1 MSLPDATIELRLPE
15 GHSDNLTEGE
25 SVMLN
30 VNAFRAL
37 EDIHIR
43 MGTAKVDTLPPVR
56 SNTTHSM
63 QFVVPDYIGTNTISL
78 HNKSGS
84 PISNKLE
91 VVIAPSMMDYDNFKQ
106 LRDDHIPD
114 LVKNSGADEPPEGMY
129 PGGTSSIEEE
139 KILLNIE
146 KLLEFSS
153 KLLKVT
159 NDIKKGAYTYKVE
172 VQRKTMKSQI
182 RGAVRWQKTALA
194 RAQKGTEYA
203 TAHVTDIRK
212 RKWSTP
218 TNILLVK
225 FHMEVFIEAIF
236 FRDEMDRREREKKAW
251 ATIYGKE
258 YQPLDD
264 STKEQLDKLDL
275 ACKFHKGVLGDGKLA
290 ELIPKAKD
298 TRKEERLINREA
310 IIEAKTWSR
319 NRAYRELPELWR
331 EFLDEYQ
338 SYYEETVLV
347 ETQKMTDIYA
357 LWILCEMASG
367 LKLSAHAKSLREFRS
382 KNKDIVIK
390 YDAPE
395 QVRQGWSNSIMGSLF
410 GDSDTK
416 SNPIQG
422 SGQPEIF
429 MNYRGVNFYFEAKY
443 NLRETPREEDVYKVL
458 AYMNNYDVSCGG
470 IIYPGPQLK
479 ITVDKKNKQV
489 MAWIPFTWTEK
500 AFEVAPNYFAFVSD
514 RMATIHSK
522 IDEDE
527 EELSNFVSEV
537 ERTAF
542 DFYEAIATPGAVAPE
557 MPEFLYN
564 EEVELDLDELIE
576 TEEDTVEEETE
587 LTTEEVLE
595 ALGEEGSSEKREKLI
610 SEIED
615 GEVPAGQG
623 GEGDYAISK
632 PVSSDEDSPVDSS
645 PVDVVEDVSSA
656 GDVDEFTPVVE
667 DVEEFSSDVEKVE
680 EFSQPTDSIPDKKI
694 SVSIEQLRKK
704 MSDDK
709 DS

>member
-1 MSLPDATIELRLPE
+1 MSLPDATIDLRLPE
-15 GHSDNLTEGE
+15 GHSENLTEGE

-30 VNAFRAL
+30 VNAFKAL
-37 EDIHIR
+37 EDVHIR
-43 MGTAKVDTLPPVR
+43 VGSAKVDSLPPVR
-56 SNTTHSM
+56 SNTTHSL

-78 HNKSGS
+78 HSKDGS
-84 PISNKLE
+84 SVSNKLE
-91 VVIAPSMMDYDNFKQ
+91 VVIAPKMLDYESFKE
-106 LRDDHIPD
+106 LRDVHIPD
-114 LVKNSGADEPPEGMY
+114 LVKNSGADDPPEDMY

-146 KLLEFSS
+146 QLLEFSG

-159 NDIKKGAYTYKVE
+159 NDIRKGAYTYKVE
-172 VQRKTMKSQI
+172 VERKTMKSQI

-251 ATIYGKE
+251 SAIYGKE
-258 YQPLDD
+258 YQPPND
-264 STKEQLDKLDL
+264 SVKEQLDKLDM
-275 ACKFHKGVLGDGKLA
+275 ACKFHKQVLGDGKLA
-290 ELIPKAKD
+290 ELIPTAKA
-298 TRKEERLINREA
+298 TRKEQRLINREA
-310 IIEAKTWSR
+310 LIEAKTWSR
-319 NRAYRELPELWR
+319 NRSYRELPPLWR

-347 ETQKMTDIYA
+347 QTQKMTDIYA

-382 KNKDIVIK
+382 KNKDVVLK

-395 QVRQGWSNSIMGSLF
+395 QVRQGWSDSIMGSLF
-410 GDSDTK
+410 GESENKT
-416 SNPIQG
+416 NPVQG
-422 SGQPEIF
+422 SGRPEIF
-429 MNYRGVNFYFEAKY
+429 MTYKKVNFYFEAKY
-443 NLRETPREEDVYKVL
+443 NLTQAPKQEDVYKVL

-479 ITVDKKNKQV
+479 ITVDPKNKQV
-489 MAWIPFTWTEK
+489 MAWIPFTWTDK
-500 AFEVAPNYFAFVSD
+500 AFDVAPNYFAFIAD
-514 RMATIHSK
+514 RMATIYSR
-522 IDEDE
+522 IGEENLED
-527 EELSNFVSEV
+527 FVSEV

-542 DFYEAIATPGAVAPE
+542 EFYEAIATPGAVAPE

-576 TEEDTVEEETE
+576 TEDEEFTEDEDNLSPEEMLDE
-587 LTTEEVLE
+587 L
-595 ALGEEGSSEKREKLI
+595 ADDASSEKREKLA
-610 SEIED
+610 EDIES
-615 GEVPAGQG
+615 GSIAG
-623 GEGDYAISK
+623 GEGGDENYAISK
-632 PVSSDEDSPVDSS
+632 NVAEDGLDDSDLEVEVMDDSS
-645 PVDVVEDVSSA
+645 IDIEEVDD
-656 GDVDEFTPVVE
+656 
-667 DVEEFSSDVEKVE
+667 FSSDVEE
-680 EFSQPTDSIPDKKI
+680 IEDFTQTTDSIPDKKV

-704 MSDDK
+704 MEEDK
-709 DS
+709 EN

>member
-1 MSLPDATIELRLPE
+1 MFLPDATIELNLPPE
-15 GHSDNLTEGE
+15 HSQNLEEGE
-25 SVMLN
+25 DVMLN
-30 VNAFRAL
+30 VNAFKQL
-37 EDIHIR
+37 DGVHIR
-43 MGTAKVDTLPPVR
+43 LGSVKVENLPLIK
-56 SNTTHSM
+56 SNSSHSL
-63 QFVVPDYIGTNTISL
+63 QFTVPDYIGTNTISL
-78 HNKSGS
+78 HNKEGTAV
-84 PISNKLE
+84 SNKLE
-91 VVIAPSMMDYDNFKQ
+91 VVIAPKMLDYEQFKN
-106 LRDDHIPD
+106 LRDEHIPD

-129 PGGTSSIEEE
+129 PGATSSIEEE

-146 KLLEFSS
+146 QLLEFSGE
-153 KLLKVT
+153 LLKVT
-159 NDIKKGAYTYKVE
+159 NDIRKGAYTYKVE
-172 VQRKTMKSQI
+172 VERKTMKSQI

-251 ATIYGKE
+251 SAIYGKE

-264 STKEQLDKLDL
+264 EAKANLDKLDF
-275 ACKFHKGVLGDGKLA
+275 ACRMHKQVLGDGKLA
-290 ELIPKAKD
+290 ELIPVAKS
-298 TRKEERLINREA
+298 TRKEQRLINREA
-310 IIEAKTWSR
+310 LIEAKTWSR
-319 NRAYRELPELWR
+319 NRSYRELPPLWKR
-331 EFLDEYQ
+331 FLEDYQ

-347 ETQKMTDIYA
+347 QTQKMTDIYA

-382 KNKDIVIK
+382 KNKDIVLK

-395 QVRQGWSNSIMGSLF
+395 QVRQGWSDSIMGSLF
-410 GDSDTK
+410 GENTESA
-416 SNPIQG
+416 NPVQG
-422 SGQPEIF
+422 SGRPEIF
-429 MNYRGVNFYFEAKY
+429 MNYRGVQFYFEAKY
-443 NLRETPREEDVYKVL
+443 NLQQTPRQEDVYKVL

-479 ITVDKKNKQV
+479 ITVDPKNKQV

-500 AFEVAPNYFAFVSD
+500 AFEVAPNYFAFIAD
-514 RMATIHSK
+514 RMATIYSR
-522 IDEDE
+522 IGE
-527 EELSNFVSEV
+527 EELEDFVAEV

-542 DFYEAIATPGAVAPE
+542 EFYDAIATPGAVAPE

-576 TEEDTVEEETE
+576 TEEEEFAEADEEPSPEE
-587 LTTEEVLE
+587 LLEEI
-595 ALGEEGSSEKREKLI
+595 ADDASSEKRSQLAED
-610 SEIED
+610 IES
-615 GEVPAGQG
+615 GNVAVGQG

-632 PVSSDEDSPVDSS
+632 NLGEDETDEFEQDSEVIES
-645 PVDVVEDVSSA
+645 DVSEVEV
-656 GDVDEFTPVVE
+656 VDDFSE
-667 DVEEFSSDVEKVE
+667 DVEEIE
-680 EFSQPTDSIPDKKI
+680 EFKQATDSIPEKKI

-704 MSDDK
+704 MGDDK
-709 DS
+709 EN

>member
-30 VNAFRAL
+30 INAFRAL
-37 EDIHIR
+37 EEVHIR

-63 QFVVPDYIGTNTISL
+63 QFLVPDYIGTNTICL
-78 HNKSGS
+78 HNKSGR

-91 VVIAPSMMDYDNFKQ
+91 VVIAPQMLDYENFKK
-106 LRDDHIPD
+106 LRDEHIPN
-114 LVKNSGADEPPEGMY
+114 LVKNSGADAPPEGMY

-146 KLLEFSS
+146 KLLEFSN

-159 NDIKKGAYTYKVE
+159 TDIKKGAYTYKVE

-258 YQPLDD
+258 HQPLDD
-264 STKEQLDKLDL
+264 SIKEQLEKLDL
-275 ACKFHKGVLGDGKLA
+275 ACKSHKGVLGDGKLA

-310 IIEAKTWSR
+310 IIEANTWSR
-319 NRAYRELPELWR
+319 NRSYRELPELWK

-357 LWILCEMASG
+357 LWILCEIASG

-382 KNKDIVIK
+382 KNKDIVLK

-410 GDSDTK
+410 GDSEAK

-443 NLRETPREEDVYKVL
+443 NLRETPRQEDVYKVL

-470 IIYPGPQLK
+470 ILYPGPQLK

-514 RMATIHSK
+514 RMAAIYSK

-564 EEVELDLDELIE
+564 EEVELNLDELIE
-576 TEEDTVEEETE
+576 TEEDTEMSTD
-587 LTTEEVLE
+587 EVLE
-595 ALGEEGSSEKREKLI
+595 ALGEEGGSEKRDQLI
-610 SEIED
+610 SDIDE
-615 GEVPAGQG
+615 GVVPAGKG

-632 PVSSDEDSPVDSS
+632 PVSESDDSTVDVMDNVSPVVENGEDFNS
-645 PVDVVEDVSSA
+645 VVEVVEDY
-656 GDVDEFTPVVE
+656 
-667 DVEEFSSDVEKVE
+667 
-680 EFSQPTDSIPDKKI
+680 SQPTDSIPDRQV

-704 MSDDK
+704 MSEDK

>member
-1 MSLPDATIELRLPE
+1 
-15 GHSDNLTEGE
+15 
-25 SVMLN
+25 
-30 VNAFRAL
+30 
-37 EDIHIR
+37 
-43 MGTAKVDTLPPVR
+43 
-56 SNTTHSM
+56 M

-514 RMATIHSK
+514 RMAAIHSK

-576 TEEDTVEEETE
+576 TEEDIVDEETE
-587 LTTEEVLE
+587 LSTEEVLD
-595 ALGEEGSSEKREKLI
+595 ALGEEGSSEKREQLI

-632 PVSSDEDSPVDSS
+632 PVSSDEDSTVDSDL
-645 PVDVVEDVSSA
+645 VDVVEDVSSTS
-656 GDVDEFTPVVE
+656 DVEELSPVVE
-667 DVEEFSSDVEKVE
+667 DVEEFSSDVEEVE

-694 SVSIEQLRKK
+694 SVSIEKLRKK

>member
-1 MSLPDATIELRLPE
+1 MSLPDATIDLRLPE
-15 GHSDNLTEGE
+15 GHSENLTEGE

-30 VNAFRAL
+30 VNAFKAL
-37 EDIHIR
+37 EDVHIR
-43 MGTAKVDTLPPVR
+43 VGSAKVDSLPPVR
-56 SNTTHSM
+56 SNTTHSL

-78 HNKSGS
+78 HRKDGS
-84 PISNKLE
+84 SISNKLE
-91 VVIAPSMMDYDNFKQ
+91 VVIAPKMLDYESFKE
-106 LRDDHIPD
+106 LRDVHIPD
-114 LVKNSGADEPPEGMY
+114 LVKNSGADDPPEDMY

-146 KLLEFSS
+146 QLLEFSG

-159 NDIKKGAYTYKVE
+159 NDIRKGAYTYKVE
-172 VQRKTMKSQI
+172 VERKTMKSQI

-251 ATIYGKE
+251 SAIYGKE
-258 YQPLDD
+258 YQPPND
-264 STKEQLDKLDL
+264 SVKEQLDKLDM
-275 ACKFHKGVLGDGKLA
+275 ACKFHKQVLGDGKLA
-290 ELIPKAKD
+290 ELIPTAKA

-310 IIEAKTWSR
+310 LIEAKTWSR
-319 NRAYRELPELWR
+319 NRSYRDLPPLWR

-347 ETQKMTDIYA
+347 QTQKMTDIYA

-382 KNKDIVIK
+382 KNKDVVLK

-395 QVRQGWSNSIMGSLF
+395 QVRQGWSDSIMGSLF
-410 GDSDTK
+410 GESEAKT
-416 SNPIQG
+416 NPVQG
-422 SGQPEIF
+422 SGRPEIF
-429 MNYRGVNFYFEAKY
+429 MNYKKVNFYFEAKY
-443 NLRETPREEDVYKVL
+443 NLTETPRQEDVYKVL

-479 ITVDKKNKQV
+479 ITVDPKNKQV

-500 AFEVAPNYFAFVSD
+500 AFEVAPNYFAFIAD
-514 RMATIHSK
+514 RMATIYSR
-522 IDEDE
+522 IGE
-527 EELSNFVSEV
+527 EELEDFVAEV

-542 DFYEAIATPGAVAPE
+542 EFYDAIATPGAVAPE

-576 TEEDTVEEETE
+576 TEDEEFAESADEDLSPEE
-587 LTTEEVLE
+587 LLEEIAE
-595 ALGEEGSSEKREKLI
+595 DASSEKRMELA
-610 SEIED
+610 EDIES
-615 GEVPAGQG
+615 GNVAVGQG
-623 GEGDYAISK
+623 GDGDYAISK
-632 PVSSDEDSPVDSS
+632 NIAEEASDDDSEVEVFEDDSS
-645 PVDVVEDVSSA
+645 EIEVVDDFNEEVE
-656 GDVDEFTPVVE
+656 E
-667 DVEEFSSDVEKVE
+667 VEEFT
-680 EFSQPTDSIPDKKI
+680 QATDSIPEKKV

-709 DS
+709 EN

>member
-1 MSLPDATIELRLPE
+1 MSLPDATIELKLPE
-15 GHSDNLTEGE
+15 GHSENLTEGE

-30 VNAFRAL
+30 VNAFKAL
-37 EDIHIR
+37 DGVHIR
-43 MGTAKVDTLPPVR
+43 MGTAKVDSLPSVR

-78 HNKSGS
+78 HGKDGNS
-84 PISNKLE
+84 ISNKLE
-91 VVIAPSMMDYDNFKQ
+91 VVIAPKMLDYESFKE
-106 LRDDHIPD
+106 LRDEHIPD
-114 LVKNSGADEPPEGMY
+114 LVKNSGADDPPEGMY
-129 PGGTSSIEEE
+129 PGATSSIEEE

-146 KLLEFSS
+146 QLLEFSG

-159 NDIKKGAYTYKVE
+159 NDIRKGAYTYKVE

-218 TNILLVK
+218 TNVLLVK

-251 ATIYGKE
+251 SAIYGKE
-258 YQPLDD
+258 YKALDE
-264 STKEQLDKLDL
+264 SAKEQLDKLDL
-275 ACKFHKGVLGDGKLA
+275 ACRLHKQVLGDGKLA
-290 ELIPKAKD
+290 ELIPTAKN
-298 TRKEERLINREA
+298 TRKEERFINREA
-310 IIEAKTWSR
+310 IIEAKTWNR
-319 NRAYRELPELWR
+319 NRAYRELPPLWKA
-331 EFLDEYQ
+331 FLEDYQ

-347 ETQKMTDIYA
+347 QTQKMTDIYA

-367 LKLSAHAKSLREFRS
+367 LNLSAHAKSLREFRS
-382 KNKDIVIK
+382 KNKDIVLR
-390 YDAPE
+390 YDSPE
-395 QVRQGWSNSIMGSLF
+395 QVRQGWSDSIMGSLF
-410 GDSDTK
+410 GDSEA
-416 SNPIQG
+416 SANPVQG
-422 SGQPEIF
+422 SGKPEIF

-443 NLRETPREEDVYKVL
+443 NLTKPPRQEDVYKVL

-479 ITVDKKNKQV
+479 ITVDPRNKQV

-500 AFEVAPNYFAFVSD
+500 AFEVAPNYFAFIAD
-514 RMATIHSK
+514 RMASTFSRIG
-522 IDEDE
+522 E
-527 EELSNFVSEV
+527 ENLEEFVSEV

-542 DFYEAIATPGAVAPE
+542 EFYEAIATPGAVAPE

-564 EEVELDLDELIE
+564 EEIELDLDELID
-576 TEEDTVEEETE
+576 TEEDEFPESD
-587 LTTEEVLE
+587 EEVSSEEILE
-595 ALGEEGSSEKREKLI
+595 DIAEEASSEKRAQLAAD
-610 SEIED
+610 IE
-615 GEVPAGQG
+615 GGGVPEGQG

-632 PVSSDEDSPVDSS
+632 NISEEGEESDMSEVEVSDLPSDIEVVDDFSS
-645 PVDVVEDVSSA
+645 EI
-656 GDVDEFTPVVE
+656 EE
-667 DVEEFSSDVEKVE
+667 VEEFGK
-680 EFSQPTDSIPDKKI
+680 PTDSIPEKKI

-704 MSDDK
+704 MSDE
-709 DS
+709 SEN

>member
-395 QVRQGWSNSIMGSLF
+395 QVRQGWSSSIMGSLF

-479 ITVDKKNKQV
+479 ITVDKKNNQV

-514 RMATIHSK
+514 RMAAIHSK

-576 TEEDTVEEETE
+576 TEEDTVDEETE
-587 LTTEEVLE
+587 LSTEEVLDV
-595 ALGEEGSSEKREKLI
+595 LGEEGSSEKREQLI

-615 GEVPAGQG
+615 GVVPTGQG

-632 PVSSDEDSPVDSS
+632 PVSSDEDSAVDSVL
-645 PVDVVEDVSSA
+645 VDDIDDVSSTS
-656 GDVDEFTPVVE
+656 DVEAFSPVVE
-667 DVEEFSSDVEKVE
+667 DIEELSSDVEEVE

-704 MSDDK
+704 ISDDK

>member
-1 MSLPDATIELRLPE
+1 MSLPDATIDLRLPE
-15 GHSDNLTEGE
+15 GHSENLTEGE

-30 VNAFRAL
+30 VNAFKAL
-37 EDIHIR
+37 EDVHIR
-43 MGTAKVDTLPPVR
+43 VGSAKVDSLPPVR
-56 SNTTHSM
+56 SNTTHSL
-63 QFVVPDYIGTNTISL
+63 QFVVPDYIGINTISL
-78 HNKSGS
+78 HSKDGS
-84 PISNKLE
+84 SISNKLE
-91 VVIAPSMMDYDNFKQ
+91 VVIAPKMLDYESFKE
-106 LRDDHIPD
+106 LRDVHIPD
-114 LVKNSGADEPPEGMY
+114 LVKNSGADDPPEDMY

-146 KLLEFSS
+146 QLLEFSG

-159 NDIKKGAYTYKVE
+159 NDIRKGAYTYKVE
-172 VQRKTMKSQI
+172 VERKTMKSQI

-251 ATIYGKE
+251 SAIYGKE
-258 YQPLDD
+258 YKPPDD
-264 STKEQLDKLDL
+264 SVKEQLDKLDM
-275 ACKFHKGVLGDGKLA
+275 ACKFHKQVLGDGKLA
-290 ELIPKAKD
+290 ELIPTAKA
-298 TRKEERLINREA
+298 TRKEQRLINREA
-310 IIEAKTWSR
+310 LIEAKTWSR
-319 NRAYRELPELWR
+319 NRSYRDLPPLWK
-331 EFLDEYQ
+331 EFLEEYQ

-347 ETQKMTDIYA
+347 QTQKMTDIYA

-382 KNKDIVIK
+382 KNKDVVLK

-395 QVRQGWSNSIMGSLF
+395 QVRQGWSDSIMGSLF
-410 GDSDTK
+410 GESDTK
-416 SNPIQG
+416 ANPVQG
-422 SGQPEIF
+422 SGRPEIF
-429 MNYRGVNFYFEAKY
+429 MNYKKINFYFEAKY
-443 NLRETPREEDVYKVL
+443 NLTQTPRQEDVYKVL

-479 ITVDKKNKQV
+479 ITVDPKNKQV

-500 AFEVAPNYFAFVSD
+500 AFEVAPNYFAFIAD
-514 RMATIHSK
+514 RMATIYSR
-522 IDEDE
+522 IGDEDLE
-527 EELSNFVSEV
+527 DFVSEV

-542 DFYEAIATPGAVAPE
+542 EFYEAIATPGAVAPE

-576 TEEDTVEEETE
+576 TEDEEFSESEEE
-587 LTTEEVLE
+587 LSPEEVLE
-595 ALGEEGSSEKREKLI
+595 ELAEDASSEKRSKLA
-610 SEIED
+610 EDIES
-615 GEVPAGQG
+615 GNVPVGLG
-623 GEGDYAISK
+623 GDGDYAISK
-632 PVSSDEDSPVDSS
+632 NIAEEDI
-645 PVDVVEDVSSA
+645 EDVSS
-656 GDVDEFTPVVE
+656 
-667 DVEEFSSDVEKVE
+667 DVEELEDFSSEVEVVDEISSEVEEVE
-680 EFSQPTDSIPDKKI
+680 EFTQATDSIPEKKV

-704 MSDDK
+704 MSDEK
-709 DS
+709 EN

>member
-1 MSLPDATIELRLPE
+1 MSLPDATIDLRLPE
-15 GHSDNLTEGE
+15 GHSENLTEGE

-30 VNAFRAL
+30 VNAFKAL
-37 EDIHIR
+37 DDVHIR
-43 MGTAKVDTLPPVR
+43 VGSAKVDSLPPVR
-56 SNTTHSM
+56 SNTTHSL

-78 HNKSGS
+78 HSKDGS
-84 PISNKLE
+84 SISNKLE
-91 VVIAPSMMDYDNFKQ
+91 VVIAPKMLDYESFKE
-106 LRDDHIPD
+106 LRDVHIPD
-114 LVKNSGADEPPEGMY
+114 LVKNSGADDPPEDMY

-146 KLLEFSS
+146 QLLEFSG
-153 KLLKVT
+153 KLLNVT
-159 NDIKKGAYTYKVE
+159 NDIRKGAYTYKVE

-251 ATIYGKE
+251 SAIYGKE
-258 YQPLDD
+258 YKPPND
-264 STKEQLDKLDL
+264 SVKEQLDKLDM
-275 ACKFHKGVLGDGKLA
+275 ACKFHKQVLGDGKLA
-290 ELIPKAKD
+290 ELIPTAKA
-298 TRKEERLINREA
+298 TRKEQRLINREA
-310 IIEAKTWSR
+310 LIEAKTWSR
-319 NRAYRELPELWR
+319 NRSYRELPPLWK

-338 SYYEETVLV
+338 SYYEETILV
-347 ETQKMTDIYA
+347 QTQKMTDIYA

-382 KNKDIVIK
+382 KNKDVVLK

-395 QVRQGWSNSIMGSLF
+395 QVRQGWSDSIMGSLF
-410 GDSDTK
+410 GESDAKT
-416 SNPIQG
+416 NPVQG
-422 SGQPEIF
+422 SGRPEIF
-429 MNYRGVNFYFEAKY
+429 MNYKKINFYFEAKY
-443 NLRETPREEDVYKVL
+443 NLTQTPRQEDVYKVL

-479 ITVDKKNKQV
+479 ITVDPKNKQV

-500 AFEVAPNYFAFVSD
+500 AFEVAPNYFAFIAD
-514 RMATIHSK
+514 RMATIYSR
-522 IDEDE
+522 IGDEDLE
-527 EELSNFVSEV
+527 DFVSEV

-542 DFYEAIATPGAVAPE
+542 EFYEAIATPGAVAPE

-576 TEEDTVEEETE
+576 TEDEEFSESDEE
-587 LTTEEVLE
+587 LSPEEVLE
-595 ALGEEGSSEKREKLI
+595 ELAEDASSEKRSKLA
-610 SEIED
+610 EDIES
-615 GEVPAGQG
+615 GNVPVGQG
-623 GEGDYAISK
+623 GDGDYAISK
-632 PVSSDEDSPVDSS
+632 NVAEEDI
-645 PVDVVEDVSSA
+645 EDVS
-656 GDVDEFTPVVE
+656 P
-667 DVEEFSSDVEKVE
+667 DVEELEDFSSEVEVVDEISSEVEEVE
-680 EFSQPTDSIPDKKI
+680 EFTQATDSIPEKKV

-709 DS
+709 EN

>member
-1 MSLPDATIELRLPE
+1 MSLPDATIDLRLPE
-15 GHSDNLTEGE
+15 GHSENLTEGE

-30 VNAFRAL
+30 VNAFKAL
-37 EDIHIR
+37 DEVHIR
-43 MGTAKVDTLPPVR
+43 VGSAKVDSLPPVR
-56 SNTTHSM
+56 SNTTHSL

-78 HNKSGS
+78 HSKDGS
-84 PISNKLE
+84 SISNKLE
-91 VVIAPSMMDYDNFKQ
+91 VVIAPKMLDYESFKE
-106 LRDDHIPD
+106 LRDVHIPD
-114 LVKNSGADEPPEGMY
+114 LVKNSGADDPPEDMY

-146 KLLEFSS
+146 QLLEFSG

-159 NDIKKGAYTYKVE
+159 NDIRKGAYTYKVE

-251 ATIYGKE
+251 SAIYGKE
-258 YQPLDD
+258 YKPPND
-264 STKEQLDKLDL
+264 SVKEQLDKLDM
-275 ACKFHKGVLGDGKLA
+275 ACKFHKQVLGDGKLA
-290 ELIPKAKD
+290 ELIPTAKA
-298 TRKEERLINREA
+298 TRKEQRLINREA
-310 IIEAKTWSR
+310 LIEAKTWSR
-319 NRAYRELPELWR
+319 NRSYRELPPLWK

-338 SYYEETVLV
+338 SYYEETILV
-347 ETQKMTDIYA
+347 QTQKMTDIYA

-382 KNKDIVIK
+382 KNKDVVLK

-395 QVRQGWSNSIMGSLF
+395 QVRQGWSDSIMGSLF
-410 GDSDTK
+410 GESDAKT
-416 SNPIQG
+416 NPVQG
-422 SGQPEIF
+422 SGRPEIF
-429 MNYRGVNFYFEAKY
+429 MNYKKINFYFEAKY
-443 NLRETPREEDVYKVL
+443 NLTQTPRQEDVYKVL

-479 ITVDKKNKQV
+479 ITVDPKNKQV

-500 AFEVAPNYFAFVSD
+500 AFEVAPNYFAFIAD
-514 RMATIHSK
+514 RMATIYSR
-522 IDEDE
+522 IGDEDLE
-527 EELSNFVSEV
+527 EFVSEV

-542 DFYEAIATPGAVAPE
+542 EFYEAIATPGAVAPE

-576 TEEDTVEEETE
+576 TEDEEFPESDEE
-587 LTTEEVLE
+587 LSPEEVLE
-595 ALGEEGSSEKREKLI
+595 ELAEDASSEKRSKLA
-610 SEIED
+610 EDIES
-615 GEVPAGQG
+615 GNVPVGQG
-623 GEGDYAISK
+623 GDGDYAISK
-632 PVSSDEDSPVDSS
+632 NVAEEDI
-645 PVDVVEDVSSA
+645 EDVS
-656 GDVDEFTPVVE
+656 P
-667 DVEEFSSDVEKVE
+667 DVEELEDFSSEVEVVDEISSEVEEVE
-680 EFSQPTDSIPDKKI
+680 EFTQATDSIPEKKV

-704 MSDDK
+704 MTDDK
-709 DS
+709 EN

>member
-1 MSLPDATIELRLPE
+1 MSLPDATIELKLPE
-15 GHSDNLTEGE
+15 GHSVNLTEGE

-30 VNAFRAL
+30 INAFRAL

-43 MGTAKVDTLPPVR
+43 MGTAKVDSLPPVR

-84 PISNKLE
+84 SISNKLE
-91 VVIAPSMMDYDNFKQ
+91 VVIAPRMLDYEQFKQ
-106 LRDDHIPD
+106 LRDEHIPN
-114 LVKNSGADEPPEGMY
+114 LVKNSGADDPPEGMY

-153 KLLKVT
+153 NLLKVT

-258 YQPLDD
+258 YQPLDE
-264 STKEQLDKLDL
+264 STKEQLDRLDL

-319 NRAYRELPELWR
+319 NRAYRDLPILWR

-347 ETQKMTDIYA
+347 QTQKMTDIYA

-382 KNKDIVIK
+382 KNKDIVLK

-395 QVRQGWSNSIMGSLF
+395 QVRQGWSDSIMGSLF
-410 GDSDTK
+410 GDSEVK
-416 SNPIQG
+416 SNPVQG

-443 NLRETPREEDVYKVL
+443 NLREVPRQEDVYKVL

-470 IIYPGPQLK
+470 IVYPGPQLK
-479 ITVDKKNKQV
+479 ITVDRKNKQV

-514 RMATIHSK
+514 RMAAIYSK
-522 IDEDE
+522 IDGDE
-527 EELSNFVSEV
+527 EELSNFVGEV

-564 EEVELDLDELIE
+564 EEIELDLDELIE
-576 TEEDTVEEETE
+576 TEEDIVEDDSEMS
-587 LTTEEVLE
+587 TEEVLE
-595 ALGEEGSSEKREKLI
+595 AIGEEGSSDKREQLI
-610 SEIED
+610 SDIEE
-615 GEVPAGQG
+615 GGVPSGQG
-623 GEGDYAISK
+623 GDGDFTISK
-632 PVSSDEDSPVDSS
+632 PVSENEEPSS
-645 PVDVVEDVSSA
+645 ITDVED
-656 GDVDEFTPVVE
+656 FTPAVE
-667 DVEEFSSDVEKVE
+667 DIEDISSDVDKVE
-680 EFSQPTDSIPDKKI
+680 EFSQPTDSIPDKKV

-704 MSDDK
+704 MNDDK
-709 DS
+709 DN

>member
-514 RMATIHSK
+514 RMAAIHSK

-645 PVDVVEDVSSA
+645 PVDVVEDVSS
-656 GDVDEFTPVVE
+656 DSNVEEFTPVVE

>member
-84 PISNKLE
+84 SISNKLE
-91 VVIAPSMMDYDNFKQ
+91 VVIAPRMLDYDNFKK
-106 LRDDHIPD
+106 LRDEHIPD

-172 VQRKTMKSQI
+172 VERKTMKSQI

-338 SYYEETVLV
+338 SYYEETILV

-395 QVRQGWSNSIMGSLF
+395 QVRQGWSSSIMGSLF

-479 ITVDKKNKQV
+479 ITVDKKNNQV

-514 RMATIHSK
+514 RMAAIHSK

-537 ERTAF
+537 ERIAF

-576 TEEDTVEEETE
+576 TEEDIPDEETE
-587 LTTEEVLE
+587 LSTEEVLD
-595 ALGEEGSSEKREKLI
+595 ALGEEGSSEKREQLI

-632 PVSSDEDSPVDSS
+632 PVSSDEDSTVDSDL
-645 PVDVVEDVSSA
+645 VDVVEDVSSTS
-656 GDVDEFTPVVE
+656 DVEEFSPVVE
-667 DVEEFSSDVEKVE
+667 DVEEFSADVEEVE
-680 EFSQPTDSIPDKKI
+680 EFSQATDSIPDKKI

-704 MSDDK
+704 MNDDK